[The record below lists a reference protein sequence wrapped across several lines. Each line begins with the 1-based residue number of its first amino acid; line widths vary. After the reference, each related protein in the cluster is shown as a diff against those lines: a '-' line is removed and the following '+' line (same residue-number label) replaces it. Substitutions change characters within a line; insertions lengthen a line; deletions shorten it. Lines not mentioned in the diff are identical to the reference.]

1 MKINLWIY
9 SDKTEQLKTS
19 VSLIAFG
26 AEIFKR
32 AKVIKD
38 IDQLKKIRQDINKN
52 TIHPKDTDIT
62 EYIFDFLVDCIRFL
76 IFFENYMKAELILKD
91 YCVHVIDKNRHGFAT
106 LAKEQRERPIKLKEI
121 NDIEKFTV
129 DRKNKVINHDA
140 IKDKT
145 IGMTELLG
153 TEKYRI
159 EYGLDLK
166 IIELIKE
173 FNKFRNK
180 LHFND
185 TLEFQ
190 IDDTFFSKL
199 DMLNQFVDKVM
210 KDKFEK

>member
-1 MKINLWIY
+1 MKVNLWIY

-19 VSLIAFG
+19 ASLIAFG

-38 IDQLKKIRQDINKN
+38 LDQLKQIKHDIDKN
-52 TIHPKDTDIT
+52 IIHPKDIDIA
-62 EYIFDFLVDCIRFL
+62 EFAFEFLVDCIRFL

-91 YCVHVIDKNRHGFAT
+91 YCVHEIDQNRQGFAT
-106 LAKEQRERPIKLKEI
+106 LAKEQRKRPIKLKEI

-129 DRKNKVINHDA
+129 DTVNKVITHDA

-153 TEKYRI
+153 TKKYSI
-159 EYGLDLK
+159 IYGLDP
-166 IIELIKE
+166 ELIKLIKA
-173 FNKFRNK
+173 FNTLRNK
-180 LHFND
+180 LHFHT

-190 IDDTFFSKL
+190 LTDTFFSNL
-199 DMLNQFVDKVM
+199 DILNQFVDKEM
-210 KDKFEK
+210 KDKFRK